1 MSLRQYLILT
11 GIGVVTSWVAFSFV
25 LIFIN
30 PETTNLFGFIFFYLS
45 LFFAL
50 AMTFGLVG
58 FIIRSWRK
66 NINPLSWQVKIAFR
80 QGFFFAVIICAG
92 LWMLANN
99 LFSWLNIIILIITL
113 TILEF
118 LLINKKNN
126 I

>member
-50 AMTFGLVG
+50 ATTFGLVG